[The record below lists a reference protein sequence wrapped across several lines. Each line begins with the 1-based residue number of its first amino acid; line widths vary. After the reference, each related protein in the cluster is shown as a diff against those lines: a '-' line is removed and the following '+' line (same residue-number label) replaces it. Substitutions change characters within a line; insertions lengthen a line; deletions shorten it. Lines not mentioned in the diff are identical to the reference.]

1 MDAQAHALIDVL
13 QQRIIL
19 EQCRLVADHIL
30 VESHCRTSLSFSWR
44 QRMHLLRRLV
54 YQREHHLE
62 RNTMLLQQLLTD
74 DITVVD
80 EIADEDSRQMEILSI
95 LRRKFIHA
103 PTQLM
108 RQLLY
113 HPMGITV
120 VSLYETRDNGEIH
133 LLFLGERLHR
143 IEDAVMQRHP
153 LEHVHRE

>member
-1 MDAQAHALIDVL
+1 
-13 QQRIIL
+13 
-19 EQCRLVADHIL
+19 
-30 VESHCRTSLSFSWR
+30 
-44 QRMHLLRRLV
+44 
-54 YQREHHLE
+54 
-62 RNTMLLQQLLTD
+62 MLLQQLLTD

-143 IEDAVMQRHP
+143 IEDAVMERHP